1 MLVHG
6 RDAVF
11 EELTLLL
18 VMDAA
23 PVAAPE
29 AALRRRSDASSRDV
43 TSIGADA
50 GPNRRLELTA
60 HAYCME
66 EDVNS
71 CIKESHSPEDLASR
85 V

>member
-23 PVAAPE
+23 PAA

-43 TSIGADA
+43 ASIGADA